1 MKKYILGL
9 SLVLLFIACSKAQEE
24 ININNQAIE
33 PICYTG
39 ETEIFPKNFIH
50 ENTGISFEYP
60 SYWEFYFDH
69 ENRSQ
74 VLTDSC
80 ADIIIYRFNKDVFAD
95 NLDEYI
101 NLNYNLSNPQISKT
115 ALVLNN
121 LKGYKALGYKIENLN
136 ESDYYSNDILVAQNT
151 IGLFKIKIQINKD
164 IKNDYKE
171 IIEEIIQSLTMPT
184 ETFAFIKEEPEAR
197 QIMKNFIF
205 DNIKD
210 LCERYVEQDIQVKK
224 DLTIN
229 IPFNCNSFENQNNL
243 TLIKKNDS
251 KKNRSIYDRSDSSNE
266 YQIHMIY
273 ILTNDG
279 NDSEFDISGKGEQF
293 LNELKKELYEKLNKN
308 IHFDYDKNNKHDI
321 SFARIPLNH
330 SEIFSKPNENELNS
344 TEIISTYLSK
354 IGFNNPNKLYLAIL
368 DKPMMCGSEPCK
380 TNKPNL
386 KKGHNIII
394 SSRYDIKNNQ
404 EYLMSNK
411 DQIQIIIDAVD
422 LSKNK
427 NFKFPTGK
435 EIKEHCI
442 MIGKLEG
449 KKIFNQFFQ
458 DPKLQ
463 ETINKIKSSEF
474 EYKQET
480 ENYYSESNKLISF
493 QKLYF
498 GNLIIYDNE
507 TWCLKTK

>member
-9 SLVLLFIACSKAQEE
+9 SLVLLILACSKTQKE
-24 ININNQAIE
+24 ININNQTIE

-39 ETEIFPKNFIH
+39 ETEIFPKDFIH
-50 ENTGISFEYP
+50 ENTGISFQYP

-101 NLNYNLSNPQISKT
+101 NSNYDLANPEISKT
-115 ALVLNN
+115 ALILNN

-136 ESDYYSNDILVAQNT
+136 ESDYYSNEILVAQNT
-151 IGLFKIKIQINKD
+151 IGLFKIKIQIDKN

-197 QIMKNFIF
+197 QIMQDFIF
-205 DNIKD
+205 KNIKD
-210 LCERYVEQDIQVKK
+210 LCERYIDQNIQVKK

-229 IPFNCNSFENQNNL
+229 IPFKCNSFENQNNL
-243 TLIKKNDS
+243 THIKKNDS
-251 KKNRSIYDRSDSSNE
+251 KKNRSISDRNDISDN

-279 NDSEFDISGKGEQF
+279 NDNEFDISGKGEQF
-293 LNELKKELYEKLNKN
+293 LNELEKELYEKASKK
-308 IHFDYDKNNKHDI
+308 IHFDYDENNKHDI

-330 SEIFSKPNENELNS
+330 SEIFSKPKENELNS
-344 TEIISTYLSK
+344 IEIISTYLSK

-368 DKPMMCGSEPCK
+368 DKPIICGHEACK
-380 TNKPNL
+380 INNPNL
-386 KKGHNIII
+386 KKGLNIMI
-394 SSRYDIKNNQ
+394 STRYDIKNNQ
-404 EYLMSNK
+404 EYLITNQ
-411 DQIQIIIDAVD
+411 DQIQMIIDAVD

-427 NFKFPTGK
+427 NFKFPADK
-435 EIKEHCI
+435 EMKEHCI
-442 MIGKLEG
+442 IMGKLEG
-449 KKIFNQFFQ
+449 GKIFNQFFQ

-480 ENYYSESNKLISF
+480 KNYYSESDKLISF
-493 QKLYF
+493 EKLYF

>member
-24 ININNQAIE
+24 ININNQTIE

-115 ALVLNN
+115 TLVLNN
-121 LKGYKALGYKIENLN
+121 LKGYQALGYKIENLN

-210 LCERYVEQDIQVKK
+210 LCDRYVEQDIQVKK

-243 TLIKKNDS
+243 TLIKK
-251 KKNRSIYDRSDSSNE
+251 K
-266 YQIHMIY
+266 
-273 ILTNDG
+273 
-279 NDSEFDISGKGEQF
+279 
-293 LNELKKELYEKLNKN
+293 
-308 IHFDYDKNNKHDI
+308 
-321 SFARIPLNH
+321 
-330 SEIFSKPNENELNS
+330 
-344 TEIISTYLSK
+344 
-354 IGFNNPNKLYLAIL
+354 
-368 DKPMMCGSEPCK
+368 
-380 TNKPNL
+380 
-386 KKGHNIII
+386 
-394 SSRYDIKNNQ
+394 
-404 EYLMSNK
+404 
-411 DQIQIIIDAVD
+411 
-422 LSKNK
+422 
-427 NFKFPTGK
+427 
-435 EIKEHCI
+435 
-442 MIGKLEG
+442 
-449 KKIFNQFFQ
+449 
-458 DPKLQ
+458 
-463 ETINKIKSSEF
+463 
-474 EYKQET
+474 
-480 ENYYSESNKLISF
+480 
-493 QKLYF
+493 
-498 GNLIIYDNE
+498 
-507 TWCLKTK
+507 